1 MDNTIRIIP
10 DSLQERTRLRH
21 LIVEFAA
28 GEKLSPPL
36 SIPTLERLADG
47 FIGQNRIDGRL
58 RDWIMVELHNC
69 AWRETFSSIPP
80 ERRLLL
86 LPKCLSDSAGCT
98 ASIDDLGLLCNRCG
112 RCNILNLQ
120 EYADKS
126 GMLSLVAEG
135 FTQVIELIRN
145 NVVDAVIG
153 VSCLDSLEKAF
164 PLLID
169 NAVPGI
175 AVSLNRDG
183 CHDTDVD
190 TDYVKELMGSSG
202 PAAAPLLRYDTI
214 FDEVKSWFT
223 PENIASMF
231 TSGTDLSTKA
241 ALDWICSDGKR
252 WRPFLLTAVYSALT
266 GNSVF
271 PETVRMAA
279 VAVECFHKASLVHDD
294 IQDHDSERYGRPTVN
309 ALYGDELAI
318 NIGDLLLGEGYRLL
332 ARTGIPEVLQAV
344 ADAHILLCRGQGTE
358 LEWKEGTPVTMEEV
372 TGIFRN
378 KTVPAFEVALKLGL
392 ICAGGDEATAAILHD
407 FSESLGIAYQINDDL
422 DDAMDPSV
430 PSALSAMRHSHPG
443 MSEEE
448 IRESLS
454 LQSRSYR
461 DKALEAVER
470 SGSPELKRL
479 LFQITGKIL
488 K

>member
-1 MDNTIRIIP
+1 MNNTIRIIP
-10 DSLQERTRLRH
+10 DSPQERKRLR
-21 LIVEFAA
+21 LQIAEFAT
-28 GEKLSPPL
+28 GKRLSPPL
-36 SIPTLERLADG
+36 SVPTLERLADD
-47 FIGQNRIDGRL
+47 FIEQNLLDGRL

-69 AWRETFSSIPP
+69 AWRGTFSSIPH

-86 LPKCLSDSAGCT
+86 LPKCLSCSAGCT
-98 ASIDDLGLLCNRCG
+98 ARIDDLGLLCNRCG
-112 RCNILNLQ
+112 RCNIPNLQ
-120 EYADKS
+120 DYAEKL

-175 AVSLNRDG
+175 AVPLNRDG
-183 CHDTDVD
+183 CHDTEVD
-190 TDYVKELMGSSG
+190 TDYVKELMSSEG
-202 PAAAPLLRYDTI
+202 PAAEPLLRYDTI
-214 FDEVKSWFT
+214 FDEVKTWFT
-223 PENIASMF
+223 SESLASML

-241 ALDWICSDGKR
+241 ALDWISSDGKR
-252 WRPFLLTAVYSALT
+252 WRPFLLAAVYSALSGST
-266 GNSVF
+266 VY

-279 VAVECFHKASLVHDD
+279 IAVECFHKASLIHDD
-294 IQDHDSERYGRPTVN
+294 IQDHGSERYGRPTVN

-332 ARTGIPEVLQAV
+332 ARTGIPEMMKAV
-344 ADAHILLCRGQGTE
+344 ADAHIELCRGQGTE
-358 LEWKEGTPVTMEEV
+358 LEWKQGSAITMEQV
-372 TGIFRN
+372 TDIFRK
-378 KTVPAFEVALKLGL
+378 KTVPAFEVALQLGL
-392 ICAGGDEATAAILHD
+392 ICAGGDKDIFLMLHD

-422 DDAMDPSV
+422 EDEMDPSV
-430 PSALSAMRHSHPG
+430 PSAMSAMRHSHPE
-443 MSEEE
+443 MTEES
-448 IRESLS
+448 IRESLTLLS
-454 LQSRSYR
+454 ASYR
-461 DKALEAVER
+461 NNALETIKR
-470 SGSPELKRL
+470 SENTELKRL